1 MTFQAKLANSRRL
14 IGWALFFGESLSLTH
29 GKVIAWDFLDK
40 PFPKLKIKKIK
51 CMLSRSV

>member
-40 PFPKLKIKKIK
+40 PFPKLKNKKIK